1 MQEESEADTVRRSL
15 RAGSGSRKAGNGGGG
30 VGEGVR
36 GGRRGAERGS
46 DWLGMVGYNQ
56 TSRGVAQSGSASALG
71 AEGRGFES
79 LRPDHS
85 KPLIYQAILTISI
98 AHLLFTATSLRA
110 KLRRSALRGYI
121 AGKSNRFFAG
131 VPHDFVKRRFPQIVA
146 GETCREAKRGDCS
159 NRPLRSIR
167 NSKVQ
172 RARAYDMHH
181 SSCGS
186 LCQVPSDFF

>member
-79 LRPDHS
+79 LRPDHRNLL
-85 KPLIYQAILTISI
+85 KHRAMRVILA
-98 AHLLFTATSLRA
+98 AHLLFTATEVSMIL
-110 KLRRSALRGYI
+110 
-121 AGKSNRFFAG
+121 
-131 VPHDFVKRRFPQIVA
+131 
-146 GETCREAKRGDCS
+146 
-159 NRPLRSIR
+159 
-167 NSKVQ
+167 
-172 RARAYDMHH
+172 
-181 SSCGS
+181 
-186 LCQVPSDFF
+186 